1 MNTKKILLL
10 TAAIIVA
17 ILSLAFFAV
26 KNVVENI
33 ASNNDCG
40 MFNLDHIEM
49 RAAVDIPSN
58 KTVNC
63 NYDELKKR
71 NTTIFD
77 LDKQTVDLGEYIRKF
92 DFKQVAAA
100 PANFAEFDARGV
112 SGASRSTLYLRQ
124 GQTPTTAYQMLLD
137 TKSGRL
143 WVDLHYLNE

>member
-10 TAAIIVA
+10 SAAIVVA

-33 ASNNDCG
+33 ASSNDCG

-49 RAAVDIPSN
+49 RAAVDIPSST
-58 KTVNC
+58 TVDC
-63 NYDELKKR
+63 HYDDAKRR

-77 LDKQTVDLGEYIRKF
+77 VDRQSLDLGEYIRKF
-92 DFKQVAAA
+92 DFKQVESA
-100 PANFAEFDARGV
+100 PENFVEFDSKGV
-112 SGASRSTLYLRQ
+112 SSVSPSSLYLRQ
-124 GQTPTTAYQMLLD
+124 GETPTTAYSMLLD